1 MKSYLIIGAGKFG
14 KYLSIKLC
22 ELGNE
27 VMIIDKDE
35 DAIRDVSDFV
45 SNCVI
50 ADCSKEQVLVDIGI
64 KDFDY
69 VFVCIGEDFKS
80 SMEITAM
87 ASELGA
93 KKLIS
98 MAREQSHAKFLKKI
112 GADIIVYPEKDMAEK
127 VAVKYNADTVYDYIE
142 LTDEYF
148 ATEIEVPSDWVG
160 KTIREVNVRVKHNL
174 TILGIKKDNT
184 LNPVFTADH
193 KFSQNEHLMV
203 AGNNED
209 IQKFLKE
216 QQKTLK
222 S

>member
-14 KYLSIKLC
+14 KYLSLKLC

-35 DAIRDVSDFV
+35 EAIKEVSDDV
-45 SNCVI
+45 SNCII
-50 ADCSKEQVLVDIGI
+50 ADCSKAQVLKDVGV

-80 SMEITAM
+80 SLEITAM

-112 GADIIVYPEKDMAEK
+112 GADTIVYPEKDMAEK
-127 VAVKYNADTVYDYIE
+127 VAVKYSADTVYDYIE
-142 LTDEYF
+142 ITDEYF
-148 ATEIEVPSDWVG
+148 AFEIEVPSDWVG
-160 KTIREVNVRVKHNL
+160 KTIKEIDVRAKYNL
-174 TILGIKKDNT
+174 TILGVKIDNN
-184 LNPVFTADH
+184 LNPVFTANH
-193 KFSQNEHLMV
+193 VFTENEHLMV
-203 AGNNED
+203 AGNNDD
-209 IQKFLKE
+209 IQKFIKK
-216 QQKTLK
+216 QKTLK

>member
-35 DAIRDVSDFV
+35 EAIRDVSDMV

-50 ADCSKEQVLVDIGI
+50 GDCSKAQVLEDIGI

-142 LTDEYF
+142 LTEEYF
-148 ATEIEVPSDWVG
+148 ATEIQVPFNWIG
-160 KTIREVNVRVKHNL
+160 KTIREIDVRAKYQLN
-174 TILGIKKDNT
+174 ILGIKTENA
-184 LNPVFTADH
+184 LNPVFSADH
-193 KFSQNEHLMV
+193 VFTESEHLMV

-209 IQKFLKE
+209 IQKFIKE